1 MIYLAKRMLEKIELL
16 LQQKLHNHSNSNF
29 LNLDILLSLHSF
41 LKGYESI
48 PKIYF
53 TEITTPQELVDD
65 LFFVSERELL
75 LKNKLNIKKL
85 NINPF
90 DLITMPLNKRKKL
103 IGLIED
109 TISYSYGEGFIYYD
123 FSRVTAF
130 KNDDILKFISENNL
144 NIDESLTN
152 ILKERQAKK
161 KIFKEKYCKYKKC
174 SKSYEWKNI
183 TEQALVEKLDS
194 LWQGF
199 WGTSE
204 VYKLFSE
211 DDKLIHSLII
221 KNELK

>member
-16 LQQKLHNHSNSNF
+16 LQQKLHNHSNSQF
-29 LNLDILLSLHSF
+29 LNLEILLSLHSF
-41 LKGYESI
+41 LKGYENI
-48 PKIYF
+48 PSIYF
-53 TEITTPQELVDD
+53 TQQSSSEDFVNQ
-65 LFFVSERELL
+65 LFFVSEKDLI

-90 DLITMPLNKRKKL
+90 DLKIIPINKRNKL
-103 IGLIED
+103 LSLIED
-109 TISYSYGEGFIYYD
+109 TITFSYGEGVIYYD

-130 KNDDILKFISENNL
+130 KNDNIINFMLENNIS
-144 NIDESLTN
+144 IDSNLLKVLSERES
-152 ILKERQAKK
+152 KK
-161 KIFKEKYCKYKKC
+161 KIFADKYCKYKTC
-174 SKSYEWKNI
+174 SKNFSWQSI
-183 TEQALVEKLDS
+183 TELALVEKLNY

-221 KNELK
+221 KKELT

>member
-16 LQQKLHNHSNSNF
+16 LQQKLHNHSNSQF
-29 LNLDILLSLHSF
+29 LNLEILLSLHSF
-41 LKGYESI
+41 LKGYENI
-48 PKIYF
+48 PNIYF
-53 TEITTPQELVDD
+53 TQQSSSEDFVNQ
-65 LFFVSERELL
+65 LFFVSEKDLI

-90 DLITMPLNKRKKL
+90 DLKIIPINKRNKL
-103 IGLIED
+103 LSLIED
-109 TISYSYGEGFIYYD
+109 TISFSYGEGVIYYD

-130 KNDDILKFISENNL
+130 KNDNIINFMLENNIS
-144 NIDESLTN
+144 IDSNLLKVLSERES
-152 ILKERQAKK
+152 KK
-161 KIFKEKYCKYKKC
+161 KIFADKYCKYKTC
-174 SKSYEWKNI
+174 SKNFSWQSI
-183 TEQALVEKLDS
+183 TELALVEKLNH

-221 KNELK
+221 KKELT

>member
-16 LQQKLHNHSNSNF
+16 LQQKLHNHSNSQF
-29 LNLDILLSLHSF
+29 LNLEILLSLHSF
-41 LKGYESI
+41 LKGYENI
-48 PKIYF
+48 PSIYF
-53 TEITTPQELVDD
+53 TQQSSSEDFVNQ
-65 LFFVSERELL
+65 LFFVSEKDLI

-90 DLITMPLNKRKKL
+90 DLKIIPINKRNKL
-103 IGLIED
+103 LSLIED
-109 TISYSYGEGFIYYD
+109 TISFSYGEGVIYYD

-152 ILKERQAKK
+152 ILKERQTKK
-161 KIFKEKYCKYKKC
+161 KIFKEKYCKYEKC

-221 KNELK
+221 KKELT

>member
-16 LQQKLHNHSNSNF
+16 LQQKLHNHSNSQF
-29 LNLDILLSLHSF
+29 LNLEILLSLHSF
-41 LKGYESI
+41 LKGYENI
-48 PKIYF
+48 PSIYF
-53 TEITTPQELVDD
+53 TQQSSSEDFVNQ
-65 LFFVSERELL
+65 LFFVSEKDLI

-90 DLITMPLNKRKKL
+90 DLKIIPINKRNKL
-103 IGLIED
+103 LSLIED
-109 TISYSYGEGFIYYD
+109 TISFSYGEGVIYYD

-130 KNDDILKFISENNL
+130 KNDNIINFMLENNIS
-144 NIDESLTN
+144 IDSNLLKVLSERES
-152 ILKERQAKK
+152 KK
-161 KIFKEKYCKYKKC
+161 KIFADKYCKYKTC
-174 SKSYEWKNI
+174 SKNFSWQSI
-183 TEQALVEKLDS
+183 TELALVEKLNH

-221 KNELK
+221 KKELT

>member
-16 LQQKLHNHSNSNF
+16 LQQKLHNHSNSQF
-29 LNLDILLSLHSF
+29 LNLEILLSLHSF
-41 LKGYESI
+41 LKGYENI
-48 PKIYF
+48 PSIYF
-53 TEITTPQELVDD
+53 TQQSSSEDFVNQ
-65 LFFVSERELL
+65 LFFVSEKDLI

-90 DLITMPLNKRKKL
+90 DLKIIPINKRKKL
-103 IGLIED
+103 LSLIED
-109 TISYSYGEGFIYYD
+109 TISFSYGEGVIYYD

-130 KNDDILKFISENNL
+130 KNDNIINFMSENNVS
-144 NIDESLTN
+144 IDSNLLKVLSERES
-152 ILKERQAKK
+152 KK
-161 KIFKEKYCKYKKC
+161 KIFADKYCKYKTC
-174 SKSYEWKNI
+174 SKNFSWHSI
-183 TEQALVEKLDS
+183 TELALVEKLNH

-221 KNELK
+221 KKELT